1 MSARASIVP
10 VFVPH
15 LGCPHACVFCNQ
27 RRISGQERPATAET
41 VRKAVKTAES
51 LPRSPKRELAFYG
64 GSFTAIP
71 EARQIELLAAA
82 QEALDAGRIDAIRLS
97 TRPDAIDESVLAR
110 LRRYGVETVELGAQ
124 SMDDG
129 VLLRS
134 GRGHTA
140 ADVIRASE
148 QVKAA
153 GFRLILQM
161 MTGLPGDTP
170 GRCVETARRIIK
182 CRPDGV
188 RVYPTVIV
196 KDTELF
202 ELWRRGE
209 YREHTVEDAVSICAR
224 IVPLFERTG
233 IPVIRLG
240 LNPTEELSGG
250 AAVAG
255 AYHPALGE
263 LVKSRI
269 LYSEAA
275 GLLRGVTPGSR
286 VILEVHPSQVSQM
299 TGQHRRNLTALR
311 EAFAL
316 EEIRVKPGDCG
327 IGGIRVLAFDNGDAQ
342 KQTSIHFDWLR

>member
-1 MSARASIVP
+1 MSARADIIP

-15 LGCPHACVFCNQ
+15 LGCKHACVFCNQ
-27 RRISGQERPATAET
+27 RRISGETVPATAQT
-41 VRKAVKTAES
+41 VREAIRGAER
-51 LPRSPKRELAFYG
+51 LPRSGKRELAFYG

-71 EARQIELLAAA
+71 EQYQTELLAAA
-82 QEALDAGRIDAIRLS
+82 KEALDAGQIDAIRLS
-97 TRPDAIDESVLAR
+97 TRPDAIDEAVLSMLTA
-110 LRRYGVETVELGAQ
+110 YGVETVELGAQ
-124 SMDDG
+124 SLDDS
-129 VLLRS
+129 VLLAS

-140 ADVIRASE
+140 EDVFRASRML
-148 QVKAA
+148 KAS

-188 RVYPTVIV
+188 RIYPTVIV
-196 KDTELF
+196 KDTELYDRW
-202 ELWRRGE
+202 LRGD

-224 IVPLFERTG
+224 IVPLFERAG

-269 LYSEAA
+269 LLNKADK
-275 GLLRGVTPGSR
+275 LLEGIVPCSR

-299 TGQHRRNLTALR
+299 TGQHRQNIAALTGR
-311 EAFAL
+311 FAL
-316 EEIRVKPGDCG
+316 ADLRVRAGNEEKDEIRV
-327 IGGIRVLAFDNGDAQ
+327 VVAGDAG
-342 KQTSIHFDWLR
+342 T